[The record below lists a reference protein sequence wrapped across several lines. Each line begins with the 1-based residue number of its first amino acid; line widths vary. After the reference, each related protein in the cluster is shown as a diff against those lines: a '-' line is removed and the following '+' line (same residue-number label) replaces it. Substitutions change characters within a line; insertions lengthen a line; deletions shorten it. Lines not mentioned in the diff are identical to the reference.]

1 MMNSTAF
8 TKHLV
13 SGKNAFKFLDWFTC
27 NKLPAK
33 GRINLTYALSSKGTI
48 RTEYTIVHLS
58 ENSYY
63 LVSAGAWTEYDSDYL
78 KKSLEK
84 SEIEDVQVYDC
95 TNQWGV
101 FSIAGPNTRQM
112 LEDLVVSEDPHKTLS
127 NKEFPWLT
135 YRDIE
140 IGMCPVR
147 ALRVAYTG
155 GELGWELHHPIEM
168 QNYLLDTILETGKKY
183 NLKLVGARAQ
193 NWLRQEK
200 SYRAFGSDLGRDAGP
215 FESNLSRFVDLSKDF
230 LGKEELEKRKLEYL
244 CVTFLIDGPEDT
256 DPWGREVIYDASG
269 ESVLG
274 RLTSGGYSV
283 HFKKSIGIGYVKKI
297 FLQQVQK

>member
-1 MMNSTAF
+1 M
-8 TKHLV
+8 
-13 SGKNAFKFLDWFTC
+13 
-27 NKLPAK
+27 
-33 GRINLTYALSSKGTI
+33 
-48 RTEYTIVHLS
+48 
-58 ENSYY
+58 
-63 LVSAGAWTEYDSDYL
+63 
-78 KKSLEK
+78 
-84 SEIEDVQVYDC
+84 QVYDC
-95 TNQWGV
+95 TNQWGF
-101 FSIAGPNTRQM
+101 FSVGPNTRAM
-112 LEDLVVSEDPHKTLS
+112 LEDLVVSEDPLKTLS

-147 ALRVAYTG
+147 ALRVAYT

-230 LGKEELEKRKLEYL
+230 LGKEELEKERVPLRN
-244 CVTFLIDGPEDT
+244 TFD
-256 DPWGREVIYDASG
+256 
-269 ESVLG
+269 
-274 RLTSGGYSV
+274 
-283 HFKKSIGIGYVKKI
+283 
-297 FLQQVQK
+297 